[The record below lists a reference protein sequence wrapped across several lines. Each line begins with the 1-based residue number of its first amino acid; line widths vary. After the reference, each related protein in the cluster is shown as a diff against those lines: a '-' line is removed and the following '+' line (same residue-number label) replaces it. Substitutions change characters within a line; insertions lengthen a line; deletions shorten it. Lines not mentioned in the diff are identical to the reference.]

1 MSETIDKTLEYYHDN
16 ARLLGYF
23 SQPADGNRPAVL
35 LVHDAFG
42 VSDFIK
48 GIARRLAA
56 EGYASLAA
64 DVWGDGKVLTSENEI
79 GPMIG
84 RFASDRTTWMARLQA
99 AQQALA
105 AQPGVDGDNIVVV
118 GYCFGGASALEYL
131 RCGGRVKGVVSI
143 HGGLDL
149 VGEPWASS
157 TPRRKAL
164 LLSGYDDPMA
174 SMPRLSALQHEL
186 NGAGVDWEVNLYGHT
201 HHGFTRPDSDRANK
215 PGVIAY
221 HPQSDKRAWAALQ
234 RFLHECL
241 ASQD

>member
-1 MSETIDKTLEYYHDN
+1 MSEIINKTLEYYHDT

-23 SQPADGNRPAVL
+23 SQPAAGNRPGVL

-48 GIARRLAA
+48 GIARRLAEA
-56 EGYASLAA
+56 GYATLAA
-64 DVWGDGKVLTSENEI
+64 DIWGDGKVLTSESEI

-105 AQPGVDGDNIVVV
+105 AQPGVDGERIVVV

-131 RCGGRVKGVVSI
+131 RCAGDIKGAVSI

-149 VGEPWASS
+149 VGEPWNPS
-157 TPRRKAL
+157 TPQRKAL
-164 LLSGYDDPMA
+164 LLTGYNDPMA
-174 SMPRLSALQHEL
+174 SMPRLSALQQDL
-186 NGAGVDWEVNLYGHT
+186 NAAGVDWEVNLYGHT
-201 HHGFTRPDSDRANK
+201 RHGFTRPDSDRANK
-215 PGVIAY
+215 PEVIAY

-234 RFLHECL
+234 RFLQECL